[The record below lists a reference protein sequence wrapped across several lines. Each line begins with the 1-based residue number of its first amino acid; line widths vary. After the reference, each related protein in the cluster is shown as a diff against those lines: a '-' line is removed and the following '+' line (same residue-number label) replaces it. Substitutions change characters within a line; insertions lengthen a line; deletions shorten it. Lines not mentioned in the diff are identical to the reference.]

1 MFYNNTI
8 YALSTKGDLYS
19 ITNET
24 NFTQLNTKNN
34 IKNFDIKF
42 IKQYNKKLIVIASGY
57 AYLYDLD
64 TEHLSKIDVNINAYE
79 VNDVLLKNN
88 TLLLLTNSGIIKA
101 DINNSIIKK
110 EKAILQITNLSANGK
125 SININESTNL
135 PYNQN
140 DITIRFS
147 VLDFGTSTENNVF
160 YKVNNDP
167 WKKVSNETRLIEFA
181 SLKPG
186 TYNIQFKINE
196 TIIASTVHFKIITPF
211 WQSIWFM
218 ILCFL
223 LALTLGFIY
232 YRWQLNKLRN
242 KNKLLE
248 DKNRLLNEKIELE
261 HNLNKSVLK
270 SIKAQMNP
278 HFFYNALNTIQAYIF
293 TNDKTKANS
302 YLAKFSK
309 LTRVILEQSEKE
321 TITLGDEIESLTL
334 YLDLEKMRFKE
345 GFEYSIEQKINTH
358 KDNIEFP
365 PMLIQPYVENA
376 IKHGFLHK
384 ESNRNLFILIEE
396 IKNHLVITID
406 DNGIGRKRSE
416 ELNKIKNDKYQS
428 FSTQANEKRLE
439 ILNRTN
445 DKIAVK
451 FIDKTDANQQSLGT
465 KVILTIPII

>member
-1 MFYNNTI
+1 
-8 YALSTKGDLYS
+8 
-19 ITNET
+19 
-24 NFTQLNTKNN
+24 
-34 IKNFDIKF
+34 
-42 IKQYNKKLIVIASGY
+42 
-57 AYLYDLD
+57 
-64 TEHLSKIDVNINAYE
+64 
-79 VNDVLLKNN
+79 VLLKNN

-101 DINNSIIKK
+101 DINNSTIKK
-110 EKAILQITNLSANGK
+110 EKAILQITNLSASGK
-125 SININESTNL
+125 LFNQNESTNL

-147 VLDFGTSTENNVF
+147 VLDFGTSKENNVF
-160 YKVNNDP
+160 YKVNDDD

-186 TYNIQFKINE
+186 SYNIQFKIND
-196 TIIASTVHFKIITPF
+196 TITASTVRFTIITPF

-223 LALTLGFIY
+223 LALALGFTY

-293 TNDKTKANS
+293 TNDKTRANS

-321 TITLGDEIESLTL
+321 TISLGDEIESLTL
-334 YLDLEKMRFKE
+334 YLELEKMRFKE
-345 GFEYSIEQKINTH
+345 EFEYTIEHKTDTH

-376 IKHGFLHK
+376 IKHGLLHK
-384 ESNRNLFILIEE
+384 ESDRKLFILFEE
-396 IKNHLVITID
+396 ITNHLVITID

-416 ELNKIKNDKYQS
+416 ELNKIKNNKYQS

-439 ILNRTN
+439 ILNHTN

-451 FIDKTDANQQSLGT
+451 IIDKNDTNGQSKGT